1 MDGRKISPGRSHL
14 GKIKTKILKYP
25 VERRGIF
32 LLLFLGKYA
41 YLNEKKGEVMRF
53 FKVFF
58 FCLMMFVSPAM
69 AELKIDVSGAQT
81 EPTPIALPDFYALTT
96 SLDKKAV
103 NMTEI
108 VRQDLESSGLF
119 RVVDQDAYLQRLTGI
134 HTQINFRDWQAINA
148 QALIQT
154 QLEETASGDLKVSFR
169 IWDVYTEQQM
179 IAKVLTAK
187 PTSERKLA
195 HIIADTIYERLTGEK
210 GYFDTK
216 IVFVSETG
224 NMKNRKRRLAVMDQ
238 DGANVR
244 YLTTGKDMVMTP
256 RFSPNMQ
263 KITYMSYASGEPKVY
278 LMDVETGQAELV
290 GKFEGMSFA
299 PRFSTDGKKL
309 IMSFAKRGNSDIYS
323 YDLATGEQ
331 KQLTNH
337 PAIDT
342 SPSYSPDGK
351 SIVFNSDR
359 SGNQQ
364 LYVMDAD
371 GSNVRRISFGEGT
384 YATPVWSPRG
394 DYIAFTKIKGGTFYI
409 GLMRSDGTGER
420 LIAEG
425 FLVEGPT
432 WAPNGRV
439 LAFFRQEKMG
449 STSWFN
455 KDVMLHSIDITGH
468 NERELKT
475 PYDASDPTWSPL
487 LH

>member
-1 MDGRKISPGRSHL
+1 
-14 GKIKTKILKYP
+14 
-25 VERRGIF
+25 
-32 LLLFLGKYA
+32 
-41 YLNEKKGEVMRF
+41 MRF
-53 FKVFF
+53 LKIYL
-58 FCLMMFVSPAM
+58 FCLMMFVLPAV
-69 AELKIDVSGAQT
+69 AELKIDISGAQS
-81 EPTPIALPDFYALTT
+81 EPTPIALPDFYATNT
-96 SLDKKAV
+96 ALDKTSQRI
-103 NMTEI
+103 TEI

-119 RVVDQDAYLQRLTGI
+119 RIVNEDAYLQRLTGI
-134 HTQINFRDWQAINA
+134 NDKVNFRDWQAINA
-148 QALIQT
+148 QVLVQG
-154 QLEETASGDLKVSFR
+154 QLEENNSGELKVSFR
-169 IWDVYTEQQM
+169 IWDVYTEGQM
-179 IAKVLTAK
+179 VAKVLTGNPA
-187 PTSERKLA
+187 SERKLA

-216 IVFVSETG
+216 IVFVAESG
-224 NMKNRKRRLAVMDQ
+224 SLKNRKRRLAVMDQ

-278 LMDVETGQAELV
+278 LMDVESGKAELV
-290 GKFEGMSFA
+290 GKFDGMSFA
-299 PRFSTDGKKL
+299 PRFSMDGQKL
-309 IMSFAKRGNSDIYS
+309 IMSLAKRGNSDIYIF
-323 YDLATGEQ
+323 DLTTKEQ

-342 SPSYSPDGK
+342 SPSFSPDGK
-351 SIVFNSDR
+351 QIVFNSDR

-364 LYVMDAD
+364 LYVMDVD
-371 GSNVRRISFGEGT
+371 GGNVHRISFGEGT

-394 DYIAFTKIKGGTFYI
+394 DYIAFTKIKEGRFYI
-409 GLMRSDGTGER
+409 GLMRADGSGER

-449 STSWFN
+449 KTGWFS
-455 KDVMLHSIDITGH
+455 KGVSLHSIDITGH

-475 PYDASDPTWSPL
+475 PGEASDPTWSSL